1 MKEKSEIR
9 AEIAKG
15 GREVEEA
22 RWWTQCLE
30 AMRRPSHFW
39 ENSLNSMSFLL
50 HNQQLS
56 QPSQLLGIFTRGKK
70 EQHGR
75 GFQQITHRS
84 WHKCTGED
92 DARSVCHFCGVY
104 CQADLAQLI
113 ILPIV

>member
-1 MKEKSEIR
+1 MVDTKSGSNEKILAFLGELSEFYELPV
-9 AEIAKG
+9 A
-15 GREVEEA
+15 
-22 RWWTQCLE
+22 
-30 AMRRPSHFW
+30 
-39 ENSLNSMSFLL
+39 
-50 HNQQLS
+50 
-56 QPSQLLGIFTRGKK
+56 QPSQLLGIFTRGIK

-75 GFQQITHRS
+75 GFQQRTHRS